1 MKPIHF
7 YLELKYFRKYSE
19 LFWKKIL
26 NFEISIM
33 GTYFSRNP
41 LARQR
46 FRGNFQSC
54 FLDFLMVTV
63 WVFCAQERQNRLVI
77 FEVVLTIIP
86 IGSSGLGVSSNM

>member
-7 YLELKYFRKYSE
+7 YLELKYFRKYLE
-19 LFWKKIL
+19 LFCKKISD
-26 NFEISIM
+26 FEISIL

-46 FRGNFQSC
+46 FRCNFHGH

-63 WVFCAQERQNRLVI
+63 WRFAPKNVRTDWFVFEGVS
-77 FEVVLTIIP
+77 TIIP
-86 IGSSGLGVSSNM
+86 IGSSVSGVS

>member
-7 YLELKYFRKYSE
+7 YLELKYFRKYLE
-19 LFWKKIL
+19 LFCKQISD
-26 NFEISIM
+26 FEISIL

-46 FRGNFQSC
+46 FRGNFQGH

-63 WVFCAQERQNRLVI
+63 WRFAPKNVRTDWFI
-77 FEVVLTIIP
+77 FEGVSVIIP
-86 IGSSGLGVSSNM
+86 IGSSDLGVS